1 MQDVV
6 RVLSRLL
13 AAVSCAALLLVALPA
28 RAHADGFDK
37 ATLFT
42 FDAPVALPGVT
53 LPAGT
58 YMFKLADPN
67 NDRSAT
73 AVYDQTGQVC
83 YGIFMTIS
91 DEESRASDQ
100 PSIQFAEGHPGAPE
114 AVAAWFYPGQRAGW
128 QFVYAN
134 DGANS

>member
-1 MQDVV
+1 MQEVV

-13 AAVSCAALLLVALPA
+13 AAVSCAALLLVAAPA
-28 RAHADGFDK
+28 RAHADEFDK

-58 YMFKLADPN
+58 YMFRLADPN
-67 NDRSAT
+67 DDRSAT

-83 YGIFMTIS
+83 YGIFMTVA
-91 DEESRASDQ
+91 DQESHSSDQ
-100 PSIQFAEGHPGAPE
+100 PSVEFAEGHHGAPE
-114 AVAAWFYPGQRAGW
+114 AIAAWFYPGQRAGW

-134 DGANS
+134 NRANG